1 MRALVTGAAG
11 QDGTILCTMLAR
23 DDAAVIA
30 AVKPGTDTSVLLRY
44 APSVTVAE
52 VDLGDADALRALVL
66 DAQPQEVYNL
76 GGFTAPGDSWDHQDE
91 VRRINVD
98 AVAVLLEAVS
108 VLPGARMFQASRP
121 RSSRVPIDPPR
132 PSAASGCRSR
142 RTPVSKADAMAMVD
156 AARDRGV
163 HAVSA
168 ILYNHESPLRGE
180 GFVTRRVSMGVA
192 RIAAG
197 LQDVLELGDVE
208 TARDWGWAPDYV
220 RGMQLMLRAD
230 VPHDYVLATGISHRL
245 SFFIAKA
252 FAAAGIR
259 DWQPYVRS
267 TTDRTR
273 PVDTNILV
281 GDSPRGVPRAGLAAH
296 RRLRLDGRPHGPPR
310 HGAAGGSGRALAD
323 SMTDT
328 AGHRDDALAAARD
341 RAASEQQRMEA
352 PAEPPVGFVRKVG
365 RVGKF
370 RARQASA
377 HLPGA
382 VQDRLTRRRHLAHV
396 TVNMGHLTHPALL
409 GRPTRHARRLDR
421 SRWPAACA
429 GRGPRPRTTRTRRR
443 RPRSLAGWRVAPTTT
458 T

>member
-23 DDAAVIA
+23 EDASVIA
-30 AVKPGTDTSVLLRY
+30 AVKPGTDTSVLRRY

-52 VDLGDADALRALVL
+52 VDLGDADALGALVR

-108 VLPGARMFQASRP
+108 GLPGARMFQASSASIFEGAD
-121 RSSRVPIDPPR
+121 RSPQTE
-132 PSAASGCRSR
+132 RSER
-142 RTPVSKADAMAMVD
+142 LPKSPYAVSKAEAMAMVD

-180 GFVTRRVSMGVA
+180 GFVTRRVTMGVA

-252 FAAAGIR
+252 FAAAGIH
-259 DWQPYVRS
+259 DWRPYVRS

-273 PVDTNILV
+273 TVDTNILV
-281 GDSPRGVPRAGLAAH
+281 GDARAAYLELGWRHTVDFDSMAGLMV
-296 RRLRLDGRPHGPPR
+296 R
-310 HGAAGGSGRALAD
+310 HD
-323 SMTDT
+323 M
-328 AGHRDDALAAARD
+328 
-341 RAASEQQRMEA
+341 
-352 PAEPPVGFVRKVG
+352 
-365 RVGKF
+365 
-370 RARQASA
+370 
-377 HLPGA
+377 
-382 VQDRLTRRRHLAHV
+382 
-396 TVNMGHLTHPALL
+396 ALL
-409 GRPTRHARRLDR
+409 EDPVAL
-421 SRWPAACA
+421 WPI
-429 GRGPRPRTTRTRRR
+429 P
-443 RPRSLAGWRVAPTTT
+443 
-458 T
+458 